1 MSEVIV
7 FPSEVDNEE
16 AGILRKERPPTDSFP
31 WIGQRDK

>member
-16 AGILRKERPPTDSFP
+16 AGILRKERPPADSVP
-31 WIGQRDK
+31 YVGQKNK